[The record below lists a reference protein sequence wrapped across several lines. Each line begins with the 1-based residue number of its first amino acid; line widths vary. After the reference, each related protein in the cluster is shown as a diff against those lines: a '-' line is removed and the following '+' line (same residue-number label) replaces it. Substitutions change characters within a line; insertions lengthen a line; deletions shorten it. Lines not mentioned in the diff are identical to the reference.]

1 MMKVIGVAIQKGG
14 VGKTTTAINLAAAL
28 AVKGSHVLLVDID
41 PQAHVTTSLGLDEWN
56 QPATI
61 YDVMVRG
68 KLLSEV
74 ITHTKTPGLDVV
86 ASTYDLAGAE
96 MELSTQP
103 RREFILRD
111 QINKLKGYDYVII
124 DSPPSLGVL
133 TANVIVA
140 STMLLIPLQVE
151 WLAMTGYAHLIKTLS
166 LIGSHLKHDPK
177 QHILLTMFDGRTK
190 LSSDVVAEV
199 HKFFPNQVF
208 QTLIPRSIR
217 LAEAPSYGI
226 PISLYAP
233 ESNGAKAYASLA
245 REILAADG
253 VTIPTL
259 QE

>member
-1 MMKVIGVAIQKGG
+1 MKVIGVAIQKGG

-28 AVKGSHVLLVDID
+28 AVKGSHILLVDID
-41 PQAHVTTSLGLDEWN
+41 PQAHVTISLGLDEWN

-74 ITHTKTPGLDVV
+74 ITRTKTPGLDVV

-140 STMLLIPLQVE
+140 STTLLIPLQVE

-166 LIGSHLKHDPK
+166 LIGSHLKHDPE
-177 QHILLTMFDGRTK
+177 QHILLTMFDARTK
-190 LSSDVVAEV
+190 TSQEVAHQIRDYFKEKV
-199 HKFFPNQVF
+199 LKTV
-208 QTLIPRSIR
+208 IPRNVDLSR
-217 LAEAPSYGI
+217 APSHGMTI
-226 PISLYAP
+226 FQYAP
-233 ESNGAKAYASLA
+233 ESAGAIAYTQLA
-245 REILAADG
+245 KEILN
-253 VTIPTL
+253 
-259 QE
+259 E

>member
-28 AVKGSHVLLVDID
+28 AVKGSHILLVDID
-41 PQAHVTTSLGLDEWN
+41 PQAHVTISLGLDEWN

-68 KLLSEV
+68 KSLSEV

-140 STMLLIPLQVE
+140 STTLLIPLQVE

-166 LIGSHLKHDPK
+166 LIGSHLKHDPE
-177 QHILLTMFDGRTK
+177 QHILLTMFDARTK
-190 LSSDVVAEV
+190 TSQEVAHQIRDYFKEKV
-199 HKFFPNQVF
+199 LKTV
-208 QTLIPRSIR
+208 IPRNVDLSR
-217 LAEAPSYGI
+217 APSHGMTI
-226 PISLYAP
+226 FQYAP
-233 ESNGAKAYASLA
+233 ESAGAIAYSQLA
-245 REILAADG
+245 EEILN
-253 VTIPTL
+253 
-259 QE
+259 E

>member
-28 AVKGSHVLLVDID
+28 AVKGSHILLVDID
-41 PQAHVTTSLGLDEWN
+41 PQAHVTISLGLDEWN

-140 STMLLIPLQVE
+140 STTLLIPLQVE

-166 LIGSHLKHDPK
+166 LIGSHLKHDPE
-177 QHILLTMFDGRTK
+177 QHILLTMFDARTK
-190 LSSDVVAEV
+190 TSQEVAHQIRDYFKEKV
-199 HKFFPNQVF
+199 LKTV
-208 QTLIPRSIR
+208 IPRNVDLSR
-217 LAEAPSYGI
+217 APSHGMTI
-226 PISLYAP
+226 FQYAP
-233 ESNGAKAYASLA
+233 ESAGAIAYTQLA
-245 REILAADG
+245 EEILN
-253 VTIPTL
+253 
-259 QE
+259 E

>member
-1 MMKVIGVAIQKGG
+1 MKVIGVAIQKGG

-41 PQAHVTTSLGLDEWN
+41 PQAHVTISLGLDEWN

-68 KLLSEV
+68 KSLSEV

-140 STMLLIPLQVE
+140 STTLLIPLQVE

-166 LIGSHLKHDPK
+166 LIGSHLKHDPE
-177 QHILLTMFDGRTK
+177 QHILLTMFDARTK
-190 LSSDVVAEV
+190 TSQEVAHQIRDYFKEKV
-199 HKFFPNQVF
+199 LKTV
-208 QTLIPRSIR
+208 IPRNVDLSR
-217 LAEAPSYGI
+217 APSHGMTI
-226 PISLYAP
+226 FQYAP
-233 ESNGAKAYASLA
+233 ESAGAIAYTQLA
-245 REILAADG
+245 EEILN
-253 VTIPTL
+253 
-259 QE
+259 E

>member
-1 MMKVIGVAIQKGG
+1 
-14 VGKTTTAINLAAAL
+14 
-28 AVKGSHVLLVDID
+28 VDID
-41 PQAHVTTSLGLDEWN
+41 PQAHVTISLGLDEWN

-68 KLLSEV
+68 KSLSEV

-140 STMLLIPLQVE
+140 STTLLIPLQVE

-166 LIGSHLKHDPK
+166 LIGSHLKHDPE
-177 QHILLTMFDGRTK
+177 QHILLTMFDARTK
-190 LSSDVVAEV
+190 TSQEVAHQIRDYFKEKV
-199 HKFFPNQVF
+199 LKTV
-208 QTLIPRSIR
+208 IPRNVDLSR
-217 LAEAPSYGI
+217 APSHGMTI
-226 PISLYAP
+226 FQYAP
-233 ESNGAKAYASLA
+233 ESAGAIAYSQLA
-245 REILAADG
+245 EEILN
-253 VTIPTL
+253 
-259 QE
+259 E

>member
-41 PQAHVTTSLGLDEWN
+41 PQAHVTISLGLDEWN

-140 STMLLIPLQVE
+140 STTLLIPLQVE

-166 LIGSHLKHDPK
+166 LIGSHLKHDPE
-177 QHILLTMFDGRTK
+177 QHILLTMFDARTK
-190 LSSDVVAEV
+190 TSQEVAHQIRDYFKEKV
-199 HKFFPNQVF
+199 LKTV
-208 QTLIPRSIR
+208 IPRNVDLSR
-217 LAEAPSYGI
+217 APSHGMTI
-226 PISLYAP
+226 FQYAP
-233 ESNGAKAYASLA
+233 ESAGAIAYSQLA
-245 REILAADG
+245 KEILN
-253 VTIPTL
+253 
-259 QE
+259 E

>member
-41 PQAHVTTSLGLDEWN
+41 PQAHVTISLGLDEWN

-68 KLLSEV
+68 KSLSEV

-140 STMLLIPLQVE
+140 STTLLIPLQVE

-166 LIGSHLKHDPK
+166 LIGSHLKHDPE
-177 QHILLTMFDGRTK
+177 QHILLTMFDARTK
-190 LSSDVVAEV
+190 TSQEVAHQIRDYFKEKV
-199 HKFFPNQVF
+199 LKTV
-208 QTLIPRSIR
+208 IPRNVDLSR
-217 LAEAPSYGI
+217 APSHGMTI
-226 PISLYAP
+226 FQYAP
-233 ESNGAKAYASLA
+233 ESAGAIAYSQLA
-245 REILAADG
+245 EEILN
-253 VTIPTL
+253 
-259 QE
+259 E